1 MWFDLTALI
10 WMTLLAAVALLWWQ
24 NLKARESALKQV
36 KRYCE
41 REALQLLDQSVALRG
56 LSITR
61 NPQNGQLSLKRR
73 YGFEFTSTGDERYQG
88 NIELLG
94 GRLLH
99 IEVDAH
105 RVP

>member
-1 MWFDLTALI
+1 MLFDLTALI
-10 WMTLLAAVALLWWQ
+10 WMTLIAVIALLWWQ
-24 NLKARESALKQV
+24 NLKARELALKQV

-41 REALQLLDQSVALRG
+41 REALQLLDQSVALRR
-56 LSITR
+56 LSMVR
-61 NPQNGQLSLKRR
+61 SPHNGQLTIKRR
-73 YGFEFTSTGDERYQG
+73 YVFEFTSTGDERYQG

-94 GRLLH
+94 SRMRH

>member
-10 WMTLLAAVALLWWQ
+10 WMSLLGLVALLWWQ
-24 NLKARESALKQV
+24 NLKAREMALKQV

-41 REALQLLDQSVALRG
+41 REALQLLDQSVALRR
-56 LSITR
+56 LSMAR
-61 NPQNGQLSLKRR
+61 NPQTGQLGIKRR

-88 NIELLG
+88 NVELFG
-94 GRLLH
+94 SRLLR

>member
-10 WMTLLAAVALLWWQ
+10 WMSLLALVSLLWWH
-24 NLKARESALKQV
+24 NLKARELALKQV
-36 KRYCE
+36 KRYCD

-61 NPQNGQLSLKRR
+61 NPNNGQLGLKRR

-88 NIELLG
+88 SIELLG
-94 GRLLH
+94 ARLLH

>member
-10 WMTLLAAVALLWWQ
+10 WMTLLAVVALLWWQ
-24 NLKARESALKQV
+24 NLKVRELALKQV
-36 KRYCE
+36 KHYCN

-61 NPQNGQLSLKRR
+61 SPQSGQLSLKRR
-73 YGFEFTSTGDERYQG
+73 YAFEFTSTGDERYQG
-88 NIELLG
+88 YIELLG
-94 GRLLH
+94 ARLLR

-105 RVP
+105 RIP

>member
-10 WMTLLAAVALLWWQ
+10 WITLLAVVALLWWQ
-24 NLKARESALKQV
+24 NLKARELALKQV

-41 REALQLLDQSVALRG
+41 RETLQLLDQSVALRG
-56 LSITR
+56 LSIIR

-99 IEVDAH
+99 IEVEAH
-105 RVP
+105 RIP